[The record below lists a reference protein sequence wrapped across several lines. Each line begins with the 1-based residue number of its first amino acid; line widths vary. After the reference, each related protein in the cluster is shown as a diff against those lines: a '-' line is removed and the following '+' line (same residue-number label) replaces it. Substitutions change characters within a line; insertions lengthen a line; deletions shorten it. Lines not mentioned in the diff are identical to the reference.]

1 MFSDGFP
8 RDKYKHMASYEK
20 FIKSIGVSFNFRI
33 NKESKKLEYRDLTGP
48 DKLKLFQNINIPML
62 LPQCS
67 QNKDMQVIWTK
78 FMDIIGDLKLDF
90 TSEDSIVELS
100 ARSYQSMV

>member
-1 MFSDGFP
+1 MDSL
-8 RDKYKHMASYEK
+8 E
-20 FIKSIGVSFNFRI
+20 ISINTWQVMKNLSKVLESLNYRI

-48 DKLKLFQNINIPML
+48 EKLKLFQNINIPML

-67 QNKDMQVIWTK
+67 QNKDIQVIWTK

-90 TSEDSIVELS
+90 TSEDSILELQGAIK
-100 ARSYQSMV
+100 ARF